1 MPPQKSNA
9 VLEEQIKQLSKTTE
23 ENKETFLDILND
35 IKKIL
40 QEMRSE
46 FVSKEQLRGALELHE
61 EKSKSRHERLE
72 NDIIILKRIIY
83 TLGAGVLT
91 ALGKSFAGLFSLIIK

>member
-1 MPPQKSNA
+1 MPPKSND
-9 VLEEQIKQLSKTTE
+9 VLEEQIKTLFRMQE
-23 ENKETFLDILND
+23 DNKKTFLDALWE
-35 IKKIL
+35 IKQIL

-46 FVSKEQLRGALELHE
+46 FVSREQLKSSLDLHE
-61 EKSKSRHERLE
+61 EKSKARHDKLE
-72 NDIIILKRIIY
+72 SDIVILKRIIY